1 MTSYFL
7 SIRGQMALDF
17 ILASASPRRAE
28 ILRSINLPFRVVA
41 SDFDESTIPYEQ
53 NPAEYVQKIAF
64 HKAEYVAKNNPH
76 AVIIAADTVV
86 FLEKK
91 PYGKPPTR
99 EDAVTYLTELC
110 GHWHSVF
117 TGVSVV
123 VGNNHVQHYEETK
136 VLFNKLNENQINKYL
151 DAIHWQDKS
160 GSYAIQGDGG
170 ALIVAQINGCFYN
183 VMGLPVN
190 ALQYLLVTLGIDLW
204 QYFGQK

>member
-1 MTSYFL
+1 MT
-7 SIRGQMALDF
+7 LDI

-28 ILRSINLPFRVVA
+28 ILKSIALPFRVIA

-53 NPAEYVQKIAF
+53 NPAEYVKQIAY
-64 HKAEYVAKNNPH
+64 HKAEFVAEKHPT
-76 AVIIAADTVV
+76 AVVIAADTVV
-86 FLEKK
+86 FLDKK
-91 PYGKPPTR
+91 PFGKPPTR
-99 EDAVTYLTELC
+99 EDAVAYLTELC

-123 VGNNHVQHYEETK
+123 VGSNHVQHYEETK
-136 VLFNKLNENQINKYL
+136 VLFNQLTLEQINKYL

-204 QYFGQK
+204 QFFGRK